1 MGAMFGGGGSPD
13 ISGQVNAQ
21 KEENA
26 RLKEQADQER
36 RDLAE
41 QAAGRIASR
50 RRGGSRML
58 LADTRLNPEMGVE
71 QTLGTN
77 KGTGV

>member
-41 QAAGRIASR
+41 QAASRVAAR

-71 QTLGTN
+71 QTLGSN
-77 KGTGV
+77 KNMGV

>member
-1 MGAMFGGGGSPD
+1 MGSLFGGGGSPD
-13 ISGQVNAQ
+13 MSGQINAQ

-26 RLKEQADQER
+26 RLKQQADDER

-41 QAAGRIASR
+41 QAASRIASR

-58 LADTRLNPEMGVE
+58 LADSRLNPEIGVE
-71 QTLGTN
+71 QTLGSN
-77 KGTGV
+77 GMGV

>member
-1 MGAMFGGGGSPD
+1 MGSMFGGGGSPD
-13 ISGQVNAQ
+13 MSGQINAQ
-21 KEENA
+21 REENA
-26 RLKEQADQER
+26 RLKEQAEQEK

-41 QAAGRIASR
+41 QAASRVAAR

-58 LADTRLNPEMGVE
+58 LADTRLSPEMGVE
-71 QTLGTN
+71 QTLGSN